1 MNESICSYSQ
11 GALQIASNEDEICKK
26 SWNTPGLFWCFPP
39 SPMSPKPAVNL
50 FRGKIFPGPRTTKFP
65 SSSIFPHPTFVLDT
79 RPLTDFSLEPFL
91 NLSLDRFTTR
101 KNGPPLPSLLQLC
114 VICSPAH
121 SSPAYNFSVHCLAV
135 LEVDVQ
141 SSPMEAYGSS
151 DTSFPHPPSLNG
163 FYFPQLIGQ
172 VSIGYRC
179 V

>member
-114 VICSPAH
+114 VICSPRPIRRPPTISVCTAWRCWRWMCNPLQWRLTGH
-121 SSPAYNFSVHCLAV
+121 LIPAFLTLH
-135 LEVDVQ
+135 
-141 SSPMEAYGSS
+141 
-151 DTSFPHPPSLNG
+151 H
-163 FYFPQLIGQ
+163 
-172 VSIGYRC
+172 
-179 V
+179 